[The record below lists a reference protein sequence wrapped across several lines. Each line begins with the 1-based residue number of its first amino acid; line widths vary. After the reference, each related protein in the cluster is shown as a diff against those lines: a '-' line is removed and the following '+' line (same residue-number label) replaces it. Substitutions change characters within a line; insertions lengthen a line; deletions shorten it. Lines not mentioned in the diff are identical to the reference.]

1 MTQVSLNRR
10 QVSTLAKLDF
20 AGLKHAQRI
29 DAIARAL
36 GYKTGEALM
45 GALKAAE
52 GAPESQ
58 KQPSPI
64 REIHLWGR
72 EATDAFEEATPFDG
86 GWVSES
92 LFSTPAEY
100 KAYLQGVE
108 DASGWMDDL
117 HVIDTISN
125 PDHPYFR
132 LPETCKS
139 VTFQDWW
146 NSPLLHV
153 VVEGSPSEPED
164 EDVAGIYSFSFDPSS
179 EQLTRSSL
187 AGSALDAFHE
197 TVAIHNLDDF
207 EIEVIDAWGNP
218 YLQED
223 EYNNYSCVHDMD
235 RVATLNTTRAELM
248 ESIAQAKSE

>member
-1 MTQVSLNRR
+1 MTQVSLTRR
-10 QVSTLAKLDF
+10 QVSALAKLDF
-20 AGLKHAQRI
+20 VGLKHTQRI

-52 GAPESQ
+52 GAPAPERQSA
-58 KQPSPI
+58 PI

-72 EATDAFEEATPFDG
+72 EATDAFEDATPFDG
-86 GWVSES
+86 GAISES
-92 LFSTPAEY
+92 RFATPAEY
-100 KAYLQGVE
+100 EAYMQGIN

-117 HVIDTISN
+117 HVIDTISD
-125 PDHPYFR
+125 PDHPYFQ

-139 VTFQDWW
+139 VTFEDWW
-146 NSPLLHV
+146 NNPLLYV

-179 EQLTRSSL
+179 EGLTQSSL

-223 EYNNYSCVHDMD
+223 EYENYSRVHHMD
-235 RVATLNTTRAELM
+235 HAATLDMTRAELM
-248 ESIAQAKSE
+248 EKIAQAKSE